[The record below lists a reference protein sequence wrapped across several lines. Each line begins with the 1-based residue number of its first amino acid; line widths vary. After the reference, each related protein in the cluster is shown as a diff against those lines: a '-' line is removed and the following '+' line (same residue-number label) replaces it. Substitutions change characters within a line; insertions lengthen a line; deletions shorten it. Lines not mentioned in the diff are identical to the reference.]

1 MSNTARARLSRVPAE
16 EKQPETRHRQDALAG
31 SSCTEHLPSGHLL
44 PDGLTATPEEG
55 LARLAWLPAR
65 GTSHA
70 AFRLLNN
77 LDLVCHVA
85 SFLDSDALRRSRCI
99 CKKTLTPLSGQ
110 CHLSFPDAVAGCL
123 VRRASRD
130 ELARLARDPEKDWI
144 SQYQQLLFL
153 RGLEVKL
160 YSTLSHV
167 QWPVHRR

>member
-1 MSNTARARLSRVPAE
+1 MSNTARAELSRVPAE
-16 EKQPETRHRQDALAG
+16 EKQPETRHTQDALAG

-55 LARLAWLPAR
+55 VAQPAWLPAR

-77 LDLVCHVA
+77 FDLVCHVA

-110 CHLSFPDAVAGCL
+110 CRLSFPEAVAECL

-153 RGLEVKL
+153 RGLDLRFKL

-167 QWPVHRR
+167 LVHRR